1 MSDLD
6 GAAYLAA
13 AASGDGRAF
22 ERVVAPHRR
31 ELLVHAYRLLG
42 STADAEDALQEALLT
57 AWRALDTLREP
68 GALRP
73 WLYRLTTRVAMRFAE
88 RRGPRMLSWDAGEAH
103 DPAAPLGPPA
113 DGPWLE
119 PFRDPDPARAVER
132 REHVELAWMSALQLL
147 PPLQRA
153 ALLLKDV
160 LGYSSAETAAALET
174 TTAAVN
180 SALQRARATLASSGA
195 GDESKPTRATS
206 ATAADRDAVRRFSD
220 AFAAFDIDTI
230 VELLSDDV
238 RFTMPPLPAW
248 FEGAHDVRTFLSER
262 VLATPW
268 RVEQLGDVNG
278 HPALL
283 GHQWQ
288 DDAFRPAAVMV
299 IHADEGRITWIAT
312 FIEPSLVAGWS
323 APAL

>member
-6 GAAYLAA
+6 GAVNLTA

-22 ERVVAPHRR
+22 ERVIAPHRR

-42 STADAEDALQEALLT
+42 SSSDAEDALQEALLT

-103 DPAAPLGPPA
+103 DPAAPLGPPSG
-113 DGPWLE
+113 GPWIE

-132 REHVELAWMSALQLL
+132 REHIELAWMSALQLL

-153 ALLLKDV
+153 TVVLKDV

-180 SALQRARATLASSGA
+180 SALQRARVTLAASSA
-195 GDESKPTRATS
+195 GNESAPTRATS

-220 AFAAFDIDTI
+220 AFAASDIVTI
-230 VELLSDDV
+230 VELLADDV

-248 FEGAHDVRTFLSER
+248 FDGRQDVRAFLAER

-268 RVEQLGDVNG
+268 RLEPLGDVNG

-288 DDAFRPAAVMV
+288 DDAYRPAAVMV
-299 IHADEGRITWIAT
+299 IHADDGQITWIAT
-312 FIEPSLVAGWS
+312 FIEPSLVAEWS
-323 APAL
+323 GPAR